1 MKKIL
6 FGIVVIFLLASCS
19 SKTSFED
26 RSAQLPD
33 EIKSVIEPLPDDIK
47 DEMLIP
53 TKLLS
58 EEYNV
63 DFGFTTEPV
72 NDQNGKIVLS
82 YFIFA
87 DVDSDWNITLNT
99 FHTPSTPSH
108 ESKDNETVKLKNGTK
123 ATYSETKDG
132 LQRGIIW
139 TEDDITHEITLI
151 ENPEISE
158 PIYTKEEFM
167 EVVNNLK

>member
-6 FGIVVIFLLASCS
+6 FSLFVIFLLASCS
-19 SKTSFED
+19 SKTTFEN

-58 EEYNV
+58 EKYNV
-63 DFGFTTEPV
+63 DFGYTTEPV
-72 NDQNGKIVLS
+72 DDPNGKIVLS

-87 DVDSDWNITLNT
+87 DVNSDWNITLNT
-99 FHTPSTPSH
+99 FHNPSTPSH
-108 ESKDNETVKLKNGTK
+108 ESKDNETVKLNNGTV

-132 LQRGIIW
+132 LQRGIKW

-151 ENPEISE
+151 ENPERSK
-158 PIYTKEEFM
+158 PKYTKDEFL
-167 EVVNNLK
+167 EVVNNLN